1 MTAETPGVKRGGG
14 WIRAG
19 AVLAGLAVVC
29 GALAA
34 HGLDEV
40 FARQY
45 AGQTR
50 RVGGQEVPRAVK
62 HLADFRTAAE
72 YQMYHALGLLAV
84 GLLLRSSPGPR
95 RSLTVAAW
103 AFLVGI
109 LLFSGSLY
117 VLTLSGQ
124 TWLGAITPLG
134 GTAFL
139 IGWAALAAGAPRGS

>member
-1 MTAETPGVKRGGG
+1 MNREAPVSSAGVG
-14 WIRAG
+14 WIRTG

-34 HGLDEV
+34 HGLDDQ
-40 FARQY
+40 FARRY

-50 RVGGQEVPRAVK
+50 LVGGQEVPRAVK

-72 YQMYHALGLLAV
+72 YQMYHALGLVAV
-84 GLLLRSSPGPR
+84 GLLLRSSAGSR
-95 RSLTVAAW
+95 RGLTAAAW

-117 VLTLSGQ
+117 LLTLSGQ

-134 GTAFL
+134 GTAF
-139 IGWAALAAGAPRGS
+139 IVGWAAFAAGAPRDS